1 MLNLAGRVLQDSIWP
16 FGRRWSILPVTGR
29 LSELDLQPE
38 KKNTYRT
45 TPSRKSKQHLYTL
58 YYMHTCIYH
67 FHTGMCWL
75 SKYMN
80 KDMDRAL
87 HLIHIDMRQAG
98 MELGWF
104 KNGLKHE
111 LRFASMYAS
120 KPSLITWQSYRISW
134 SNSFAL
140 RNAERRLDAS
150 SLQST
155 AKKKALCD
163 IFTSCIPRTV
173 IHIFIYLHI

>member
-38 KKNTYRT
+38 KTTYRMP
-45 TPSRKSKQHLYTL
+45 PSRKSKQHLYTL
-58 YYMHTCIYH
+58 YHMHTCIYH

-80 KDMDRAL
+80 KDRDRAL

-104 KNGLKHE
+104 KNVWNMNWDLLLCMHQSHPWSRDSHTK
-111 LRFASMYAS
+111 
-120 KPSLITWQSYRISW
+120 SLDPTLSPWETQK
-134 SNSFAL
+134 
-140 RNAERRLDAS
+140 RRLDAS
-150 SLQST
+150 SLQV
-155 AKKKALCD
+155 ALPKKRLSV
-163 IFTSCIPRTV
+163 TYSQV
-173 IHIFIYLHI
+173 VYL